1 MSSVLIT
8 GGTGLIG
15 KELTKRLVAKGYEVI
30 ILTREIK
37 VKTAPQA
44 GVSYA
49 LWDVKAQKIDT
60 VAVTKVDH
68 IIHLAGAGIA
78 DERWSEKRKEEIKN
92 SRVDSSKLIVQALK
106 DHPNKVQTV
115 VSSSAIG
122 WYGDDKDLKSKQAFT
137 EDMPADRGFLGETCK
152 LWEES
157 IQPVEALGKRLV
169 RIRTGIVLS
178 NDGGAFKSFKL
189 PVKFG
194 IAAILGNGK
203 QVISWVH
210 IADICDMYIYALKN
224 PSLTGPYNAVA
235 PHPVSNKSM
244 TIQLA
249 NTLKGK
255 FYVPIHVPAF
265 VLKTMLGEL
274 SVEVLKSTTVSS
286 QKIEQA
292 GFIFQYPDLPSALKN
307 LCS

>member
-1 MSSVLIT
+1 MAFILIT

-37 VKTAPQA
+37 EKTPAQPK
-44 GVSYA
+44 VSYA
-49 LWDVKAQKIDT
+49 LWDVKSQTIDKDA
-60 VAVTKVDH
+60 VAKADH

-92 SRVDSSKLIVQALK
+92 SRVDSSKLIVQTLK
-106 DHPNKVQTV
+106 NHPNKVKTV

-122 WYGDDKDLKSKQAFT
+122 WYGEDKQLKAKKAFT
-137 EDMPADRGFLGETCK
+137 EDMPADNGFLGETCRF
-152 LWEES
+152 WEES

-169 RIRTGIVLS
+169 KIRTGIVLS

-210 IADICDMYIYALKN
+210 IADICEMYIRAMEN
-224 PSLTGPYNAVA
+224 IAFTGPYNAVA
-235 PHPVSNKSM
+235 PHPASNKAL

-249 NTLKGK
+249 NALKGK
-255 FYVPIHVPAF
+255 FYIPIHVPAF
-265 VLKTMLGEL
+265 LLKLILGEM

-292 GFIFQYPDLPSALKN
+292 GFVFQYPDLSTALKS

>member
-37 VKTAPQA
+37 EKTPPQS

-49 LWDVKAQKIDT
+49 LWDVKAQTIDLQA
-60 VAVTKVDH
+60 VAKADH

-137 EDMPADRGFLGETCK
+137 EDMPADSGFLGETCK

-157 IQPVEALGKRLV
+157 MQPVEALGKRLV

-210 IADICDMYIYALKN
+210 IADICNMYIYALEN
-224 PSLTGPYNAVA
+224 PWLKGPYNAVA
-235 PHPVSNKSM
+235 PHPVSNKSF

-249 NTLKGK
+249 TKLKGK

-265 VLKTMLGEL
+265 VLKTMLGEM

-292 GFIFQYPDLPSALKN
+292 GFVFQYPDLPSALKN

>member
-1 MSSVLIT
+1 MSSILIT

-30 ILTREIK
+30 ILTRKIK
-37 VKTAPQA
+37 EKTPSQA

-49 LWDVKAQKIDT
+49 LWDVKAQTIDKQA
-60 VAVTKVDH
+60 VAKADH

-92 SRVDSSKLIVQALK
+92 SRVESSKLIVQALK

-122 WYGDDKDLKSKQAFT
+122 WYGDDKELKSKQAFT
-137 EDMPADRGFLGETCK
+137 EDMPADSGFLGETCK

-157 IQPVEALGKRLV
+157 MQPVEALGKRLV
-169 RIRTGIVLS
+169 RIRTGIVLG

-210 IADICDMYIYALKN
+210 IADICEMYIYAIET
-224 PSLTGPYNAVA
+224 PSLKGPYNAVA
-235 PHPVSNKSM
+235 PHPVSNKSF

-249 NTLKGK
+249 TILKGK
-255 FYVPIHVPAF
+255 FYIPIHVPAF
-265 VLKTMLGEL
+265 LLKLMLGEM
-274 SVEVLKSTTVSS
+274 SVEVLKSTTASS

-292 GFIFQYPDLPSALKN
+292 EFVFQYPDLPSALKN
-307 LCS
+307 LSS

>member
-15 KELTKRLVAKGYEVI
+15 KELTKKLVDKGYEVI

-37 VKTAPQA
+37 QKTPSQA

-49 LWDVKAQKIDT
+49 LWDVKAQIIDKQA
-60 VAVTKVDH
+60 VAKADH

-92 SRVDSSKLIVQALK
+92 SRVDGSKLIVQALK

-137 EDMPADRGFLGETCK
+137 EDMPADSGFLGETCK

-157 IQPVEALGKRLV
+157 MQPVEALGKRLV

-189 PVKFG
+189 PIKFG

-210 IADICDMYIYALKN
+210 IADICNMYIYALEN
-224 PSLTGPYNAVA
+224 PSCKGPYNAVA

-249 NTLKGK
+249 TKLKGK
-255 FYVPIHVPAF
+255 FYVPIHAPVF
-265 VLKTMLGEL
+265 LLKIMLGEL

-292 GFIFQYPDLPSALKN
+292 GFVFQYPDLPSALNN

>member
-1 MSSVLIT
+1 MSSILIT

-15 KELTKRLVAKGYEVI
+15 KELTKRLVTKGYEVI

-37 VKTAPQA
+37 EKTPSQA

-49 LWDVKAQKIDT
+49 LWDIKAQTIDKE
-60 VAVTKVDH
+60 AVGKADH

-92 SRVDSSKLIVQALK
+92 SRVDSSKLLVQALRE
-106 DHPNKVQTV
+106 HPNKVQTV

-122 WYGDDKDLKSKQAFT
+122 WYGDDKNLKSKQAFT
-137 EDMPADRGFLGETCK
+137 EDMPADSGFLGETCK

-157 IQPVEALGKRLV
+157 MQPVETLGKRLV

-203 QVISWVH
+203 QIISWVH
-210 IADICDMYIYALKN
+210 IADICDMYIYAIETPALN
-224 PSLTGPYNAVA
+224 GPYNAVA
-235 PHPVSNKSM
+235 PHPVSNKSL

-249 NTLKGK
+249 TTLKGK

-265 VLKTMLGEL
+265 VLKTILGEM

-292 GFIFQYPDLPSALKN
+292 GYVYQYPELPSALNN
-307 LCS
+307 LCN

>member
-1 MSSVLIT
+1 MTTIDKEA
-8 GGTGLIG
+8 IG
-15 KELTKRLVAKGYEVI
+15 KA
-30 ILTREIK
+30 
-37 VKTAPQA
+37 
-44 GVSYA
+44 
-49 LWDVKAQKIDT
+49 
-60 VAVTKVDH
+60 DH

-92 SRVDSSKLIVQALK
+92 SRVDSSKLLVQALK
-106 DHPNKVQTV
+106 DYPNKVQTV

-137 EDMPADRGFLGETCK
+137 ENMPADSGFLGETCK

-157 IQPVEALGKRLV
+157 IQPVEALSKRLV

-194 IAAILGNGK
+194 IAGILGNGK

-210 IADICDMYIYALKN
+210 IADICDMYIFAVEN
-224 PSLTGPYNAVA
+224 HSLRGPYNAVA

-249 NTLKGK
+249 TALKGK

-265 VLKTMLGEL
+265 VLKAMLGEM

-292 GFIFQYPDLPSALKN
+292 GFAFQYPDLPSALKN

>member
-1 MSSVLIT
+1 MACILIT

-37 VKTAPQA
+37 EKTPAQP
-44 GVSYA
+44 GVTYA
-49 LWDVKAQKIDT
+49 LWDVKAKKIDKDA
-60 VAVTKVDH
+60 VAKADH

-78 DERWSEKRKEEIKN
+78 DERWSDKRKEEIKN
-92 SRVDSSKLIVQALK
+92 SRVDSSALIVNTLK
-106 DHPNKVQTV
+106 NHPNKVKTV

-122 WYGDDKDLKSKQAFT
+122 WYGADKQLKSKKAFT
-137 EDMPADRGFLGETCK
+137 EDMPADSGFLGVTCK

-169 RIRTGIVLS
+169 KIRTGIVLS

-210 IADICDMYIYALKN
+210 IADICEMYIHSIEN
-224 PSLTGPYNAVA
+224 ESFTGPYNAVA
-235 PHPVSNKSM
+235 PHPVSNKAF

-249 NTLKGK
+249 TTLKGK
-255 FYVPIHVPAF
+255 FYIPIHVPAF
-265 VLKTMLGEL
+265 LLNTVLGEM

-286 QKIEQA
+286 QKIEEA
-292 GFIFQYPDLPSALKN
+292 GFVFQYPDLSSALKN
-307 LCS
+307 LCF